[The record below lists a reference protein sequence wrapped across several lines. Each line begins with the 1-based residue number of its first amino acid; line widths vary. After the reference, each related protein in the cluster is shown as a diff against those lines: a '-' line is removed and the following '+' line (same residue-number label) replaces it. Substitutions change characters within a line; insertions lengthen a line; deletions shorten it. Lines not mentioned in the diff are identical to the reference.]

1 MAKDEQHPRPA
12 TDESFNHSHAKPVP
26 SRRKVLTVLGGVGL
40 GAAGIA
46 AYAANASA
54 GPADSAA
61 DVPATDSTAGGAA
74 GATASQCVLTAE
86 QMTGPYYLEDE
97 KVRRDIRENRP
108 GVPLALTFQVVDTK
122 TCKPLRNAAVDI
134 WHCDAGGV
142 YGGYTAI
149 SPDEPYDPSKADE
162 NGHVPNT
169 DNTTFLRGIQLTDA
183 HGKATFET
191 IFPGW
196 YYGRTTHIHL
206 KVHYGGEV
214 GGGTYEDGHVAHT
227 GQVFFADEV
236 ADAIAKLDPYA
247 QHTGT
252 ERVKLTDDRT
262 GQSAGPASVVAL
274 KQVRPGSYSKGLTG
288 SIVVGVDPDATPPE
302 AGGRPPSTSP

>member
-1 MAKDEQHPRPA
+1 MSNDKQHTRSADDENAPAKA
-12 TDESFNHSHAKPVP
+12 GP
-26 SRRKVLTVLGGVGL
+26 SRRKVLTLLGGAGL
-40 GAAGIA
+40 GVAGIA

-54 GPADSAA
+54 STG
-61 DVPATDSTAGGAA
+61 STA
-74 GATASQCVLTAE
+74 TPQCVLTAE
-86 QMTGPYYLEDE
+86 QMSGPYYLEDE
-97 KVRRDIRENRP
+97 KVRSNITESRP
-108 GVPLALTFQVVDTK
+108 GVPLAMTFQVVDTK
-122 TCKPLRNAAVDI
+122 TCKPLPNAAVDI

-142 YGGYTAI
+142 YAGYTAI

-169 DNTTFLRGIQLTDA
+169 DERTFLRGVQLTDR
-183 HGKATFET
+183 HGEATFKT

-214 GGGTYEDGHVAHT
+214 GGRTYEDGHVAHT

-247 QHTGT
+247 KHTGSQ
-252 ERVKLTDDRT
+252 RVKLAEDHVAR
-262 GQSAGPASVVAL
+262 SAGAASLVTL
-274 KQVRPGSYSKGLTG
+274 KQVKPGTYSKGLTG
-288 SIVVGVDPDATPPE
+288 SIVLGVDPDATPPE
-302 AGGRPPSTSP
+302 AGGRPPGGGGPSPSS